1 MYKNWTIKG
10 TETTLRLTNTYKKV
24 LKMEIRQAIIGLS
37 KEATFG
43 KRTYIEQRKS
53 YKIIK

>member
-1 MYKNWTIKG
+1 MKVTIQ
-10 TETTLRLTNTYKKV
+10 LTNTYKKV
-24 LKMEIRQAIIGLS
+24 LKMEIQQAIIGLS
-37 KEATFG
+37 KEATFD